1 MPAKM
6 GRGWEDHLFVHYREM
21 KSRNSSG
28 SVFCAKRHS
37 GRLPRVLAFQCGQH
51 TSYAEIVELAH
62 SSDPN
67 RMGMQSM
74 SVMAILR
81 QLSRIRAGIG
91 LYSADAG
98 QQWPRCRYRA

>member
-6 GRGWEDHLFVHYREM
+6 GKGWEDHLFVHYREM

-51 TSYAEIVELAH
+51 KSYAEIVELAH

-67 RMGMQSM
+67 RMGMQLTTLSM
-74 SVMAILR
+74 SVMAIYR
-81 QLSRIRAGIG
+81 QLSETQTLCSG
-91 LYSADAG
+91 L
-98 QQWPRCRYRA
+98 PR